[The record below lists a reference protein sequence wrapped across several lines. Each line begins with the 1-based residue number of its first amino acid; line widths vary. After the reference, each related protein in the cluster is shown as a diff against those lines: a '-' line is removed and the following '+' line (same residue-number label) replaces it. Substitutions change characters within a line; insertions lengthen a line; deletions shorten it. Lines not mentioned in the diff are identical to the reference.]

1 MDMLLSFSPFIVF
14 ALLAGRVPITAALFA
29 AAGLSIALMLRQR
42 LQQPRPSLK
51 LLEIGTALLFGG
63 LGAWVLATRGDWGI
77 AEVRLAVDVGLLVI
91 VLGSMAIG
99 QPFTLQ
105 YAREQVPAEVA
116 ALPQFRR
123 INYVLTGV
131 WGLAFAVMA
140 GADYAMAR
148 LSSVPVWVWVG
159 ILVTVGAI
167 VGAVWFTRWYPE
179 HRQRLAQR
187 AGG

>member
-1 MDMLLSFSPFIVF
+1 MDMLLSFSPFAVF
-14 ALLAGRVPITAALFA
+14 ALLAGRVPITAALFT
-29 AAGLSIALMLRQR
+29 AAGLSIALMLRLR
-42 LQQPRPSLK
+42 LRLRQPRPSLK

-63 LGAWVLATRGDWGI
+63 LGIWVLATRGDWGV

-91 VLGSMAIG
+91 VLGSIVIG

-131 WGLAFAVMA
+131 WALAFALMSS
-140 GADYAMAR
+140 ADYVMAR
-148 LSSVPVWVWVG
+148 LPSVSVWVG

-179 HRQRLAQR
+179 HRQRLAQPM
-187 AGG
+187 AD